1 MRLYTIALF
10 PLIEPNDDGV
20 KESSSAIID
29 TARLGRSWP
38 AILKEYDTLTLAAF
52 AGACVTMT
60 VKLVA
65 RYGIIILK
73 SSIFEFWIFKNWEN
87 PGRIISPL

>member
-29 TARLGRSWP
+29 KARLGRSWP

-60 VKLVA
+60 VNLDGLDSEKWDNNFEKQYF
-65 RYGIIILK
+65 RILNFQKFGK
-73 SSIFEFWIFKNWEN
+73 S
-87 PGRIISPL
+87 G

>member
-60 VKLVA
+60 VKLVGLDSEIWDNNFEKQYF
-65 RYGIIILK
+65 RILNFQKLGK
-73 SSIFEFWIFKNWEN
+73 S
-87 PGRIISPL
+87 G